1 MNKLSMLHVT
11 ALATM
16 ILSSPM
22 AAQAEEAASTKAY
35 ALSMSTMM
43 DGMMIDPTGKPD
55 LDFAKGMIPHHQGAI
70 DMAKVEL
77 QYGKDPEIRKMAEG
91 VVAAQT
97 SEIELMTKWLASTDD
112 KSLPAA
118 PESTKAN
125 QQAMNTM
132 MAGMMVTYTGDA
144 DRDFVTGMIPHHQGA
159 IDMAKIELQYGK
171 DATMQKL
178 ATDIVKA
185 QEGEIAFMQ
194 NWQKTHQQ

>member
-16 ILSSPM
+16 ILSSPVT
-22 AAQAEEAASTKAY
+22 ANAEETASTKAY
-35 ALSMSTMM
+35 AFAMSTMM

-70 DMAKVEL
+70 DMAKVEIEF
-77 QYGKDPEIRKMAEG
+77 GKDPDIKKMAEG

-97 SEIELMTKWLASTDD
+97 DEIDLMTKWIAGADEKSIAPAPAS
-112 KSLPAA
+112 A
-118 PESTKAN
+118 KAN

-132 MAGMMVTYTGDA
+132 MAGMMVNYTGNA
-144 DRDFVTGMIPHHQGA
+144 DVDFVTGMIPHHQGA
-159 IDMAKIELQYGK
+159 IDMAKVELQFGK
-171 DATMQKL
+171 DSAMLKL
-178 ATDIVKA
+178 AGDIIKA

-194 NWQKTHQQ
+194 DWLKKHP

>member
-1 MNKLSMLHVT
+1 LNKLSMLHVT

-22 AAQAEEAASTKAY
+22 TAGAEETASTKAY

-77 QYGKDPEIRKMAEG
+77 EFGKDADIKKMAEG

-97 SEIELMTKWLASTDD
+97 SEIELMTKWIATTDE
-112 KSLPAA
+112 KSLPPA
-118 PESTKAN
+118 PESVKAN

-132 MAGMMVTYTGDA
+132 MAGMMVTYSGNA
-144 DRDFVTGMIPHHQGA
+144 DVDFVTGMIPHHQGA
-159 IDMAKIELQYGK
+159 IDMAKVELQYGK

-185 QEGEIAFMQ
+185 QESEITFMQ
-194 NWQKTHQQ
+194 DWLKKHR

>member
-1 MNKLSMLHVT
+1 VKSLSLLHIAAVAASILAAPDT
-11 ALATM
+11 AAF
-16 ILSSPM
+16 
-22 AAQAEEAASTKAY
+22 AEETASTKAY

-77 QYGKDPEIRKMAEG
+77 EFGKDPEIKKMAEG

-97 SEIELMTKWLASTDD
+97 SEIELMTKWIATTDE
-112 KSLPAA
+112 KSLPPA
-118 PESTKAN
+118 PESVKAN

-132 MAGMMVTYTGDA
+132 MAGMMVTYSGNA
-144 DRDFVTGMIPHHQGA
+144 DVDFVTGMIPHHQGA
-159 IDMAKIELQYGK
+159 IDMAKVELQYGK

-185 QEGEIAFMQ
+185 QESEITFMQ
-194 NWQKTHQQ
+194 DWLKKHR

>member
-22 AAQAEEAASTKAY
+22 AANAEETASTKAY
-35 ALSMSTMM
+35 ALAMSTMM

-77 QYGKDPEIRKMAEG
+77 EFGKDPDIKKMAG
-91 VVAAQT
+91 DVVAAQT
-97 SEIELMTKWLASTDD
+97 SEIELMTKWIADAGD
-112 KSLPAA
+112 KALPLA
-118 PESTKAN
+118 PESVKPG

-132 MAGMMVTYTGDA
+132 MAGMMVSYTGNA
-144 DRDFVTGMIPHHQGA
+144 DIDFVTAMIPHHQGA
-159 IDMAKIELQYGK
+159 IDRAKIELQFGK
-171 DATMQKL
+171 DPTMQKL
-178 ATDIVKA
+178 AADIIKA
-185 QEGEIAFMQ
+185 QETEITFMQ
-194 NWQKTHQQ
+194 DWLKKHP

>member
-22 AAQAEEAASTKAY
+22 AAHAEETASTKAY
-35 ALSMSTMM
+35 ALAMSTMM
-43 DGMMIDPTGKPD
+43 DGMLIDPTGKPD

-77 QYGKDPEIRKMAEG
+77 EFGKDPGIRKLAEA

-97 SEIELMTKWLASTDD
+97 SEIDLMTKWIANSND
-112 KSLPAA
+112 KTLPPA

-125 QQAMNTM
+125 QLAMNTM
-132 MAGMMVTYTGDA
+132 MAGMMVTYTGNPDV
-144 DRDFVTGMIPHHQGA
+144 DFVTGMIPHHQGA
-159 IDMAKIELQYGK
+159 IDMAKVELQFGK
-171 DATMQKL
+171 DPTMQKL
-178 ATDIVKA
+178 ASDMIKA
-185 QEGEIAFMQ
+185 QESEIAFMQ
-194 NWQKTHQQ
+194 DWLKKRP